1 MRKQPSIW
9 EITPLPVDDP
19 ALFHGHEVIELEG
32 DLHTISDFRVR
43 PSEGERSITIV
54 ETTDHGTA

>member
-19 ALFHGHEVIELEG
+19 PLFHGHEVIGLEG